1 MTSRAFY
8 KFRENFT
15 LPQHIMESDI
25 TAIMEPFHFVAH
37 VLEQQLVLV
46 KIYLQPATQ
55 KPQQKFHSEGRNYS
69 LGKIA

>member
-1 MTSRAFY
+1 
-8 KFRENFT
+8 
-15 LPQHIMESDI
+15 MESDI
-25 TAIMEPFHFVAH
+25 TTIMEPFHFVAH

-46 KIYLQPATQ
+46 KIYFQPATQ